1 MLETQRHELI
11 LKLLEEQGTVSL
23 HVLIDEV
30 GASEATL
37 RRDLIKLAERNELK
51 QVRGGAVSMSRQERP
66 VRRLRLSG
74 SSFNN
79 NMEKEVAAKRAI
91 AKCAAKLCEDGEAV
105 IINGGTTTYYMG
117 EFLRDKELSILT
129 NSLALG
135 VGLIESSANRVMF
148 PAGEASRKLNFILN
162 PLDDTVTDAF
172 RASKYFLSSR
182 AVSHRGVMEADPL
195 VALAEQRLSALAE
208 ETILL
213 VDATKIGQSS
223 SYASFELSRIDKVI
237 TDDRVRQQDLD
248 LFADNNVEVVIVER
262 IKNQTNAERK
272 A

>member
-1 MLETQRHELI
+1 MLETQRHEII
-11 LKLLEEQGTVSL
+11 LKLLEEQGAVSL
-23 HVLIDEV
+23 RTLTNEV
-30 GASEATL
+30 GSSEATL
-37 RRDLIKLAERNELK
+37 RRDLIKLAERDELK
-51 QVRGGAVSMSRQERP
+51 QVRGGAVSMTRQERP
-66 VRRLRLSG
+66 IRRLRLSG

-91 AKCAAKLCEDGEAV
+91 AKYAANLCQDGEAI

-117 EFLRDKELSILT
+117 EFLRDQTLSILT

-135 VGLIESSANRVMF
+135 VDLIENSVNRVIF

-208 ETILL
+208 ETILM

-237 TDDRVRQQDLD
+237 TDERVRQQDLD
-248 LFADNNVEVVIVER
+248 LFADNNVEVVIVQRSESHA
-262 IKNQTNAERK
+262 NVECK